1 MAETATVS
9 AQDVERFSSW
19 CKEHHDAMPGDVRD
33 ITMRILKVLAAVQTV
48 TRAHRN
54 VLKLFRQ
61 AMGFTPK
68 SESGAALT
76 NQ

>member
-9 AQDVERFSSW
+9 THDVERFSSW
-19 CKEHHDAMPGDVRD
+19 CKEHQDAMPSDVRD
-33 ITMRILKVLAAVQTV
+33 ITARILKVLAALQTV

-54 VLKLFRQ
+54 VLKLLRQ
-61 AMGFTPK
+61 AMGFVPK
-68 SESGAALT
+68 SERGAVLT